1 MLRRGEWI
9 VKYAKRS
16 ARFFAAVCLLLAF
29 GTCSRARAVD
39 PADVPWDEIDRVL
52 KETPDGPATSPQR
65 GTGAESTTDDHSPA
79 DAGADRQNETDRLA
93 TRPEPQSGNPAAPR
107 AAVTTPEH
115 GAESPADWQTLDKP
129 PPSLEAINAPSVT
142 DEPEPQ
148 ATPDAAGPSALAQPA
163 ARPAPATPNGDLIYL
178 PAARFLEANGKKTLS
193 NFNEADRQVA
203 IQFYGSRMGAPIWVA
218 KTGFT
223 DDAKNL
229 MAAFRDAENWGL
241 RATDYK
247 VPDLSPNTSGEFN
260 FDDLTNAE
268 VRLSLAAM
276 QYARDARGDRI
287 TDPPTQLGS
296 YIDRKPQLFDRRT
309 FLETL
314 AKVPDKGDYLRSLHP
329 KHPQFELLRQ
339 KLIALRLAAKDTELL
354 KVPDGPKLLPGKSH
368 PHIAVIRKI
377 LKVPSPS
384 MKADFTPADETYY
397 DDDLAR
403 AVAAYKEKKGI
414 DPVNPV
420 ITSALRR
427 SLNTIND
434 ISEWKLLA
442 NMEEWRWMPED
453 LGKFYVNVNIP
464 EFMVRVVKNGEVIH
478 EERIVSGRV
487 DTQTPIFSD
496 LMRTVV
502 FQPRW
507 NVPNSI
513 KIKELL
519 PGLRA
524 GGDPLRRQGLVLER
538 NGRRLA
544 AGSIDWTRTDIRNF
558 DVYQPP
564 GGGNALGVVKFLF
577 PNKHSVY
584 LHDTP
589 SKGLFNESVRAFSHG
604 CMRVRNPVRLA
615 EVVLNEDKGWDP
627 NVIADL
633 IANGPEENQVALT
646 HPIPVHVTYF
656 TARMEGDGT
665 VETFNDVYGHER
677 RIALALQGRWNEIVK
692 ANEPKVSPDE
702 IAIDGDGWFTA
713 LGDDATDPRKKKKSG
728 DFGKFLQQIFGG
740 F

>member
-1 MLRRGEWI
+1 M
-9 VKYAKRS
+9 
-16 ARFFAAVCLLLAF
+16 
-29 GTCSRARAVD
+29 D